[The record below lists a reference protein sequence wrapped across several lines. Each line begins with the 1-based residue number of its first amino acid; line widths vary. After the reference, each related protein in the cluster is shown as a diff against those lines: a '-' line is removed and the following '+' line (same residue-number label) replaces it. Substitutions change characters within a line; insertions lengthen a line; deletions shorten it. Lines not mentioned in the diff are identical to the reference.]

1 MRRAP
6 VPLSLGLFL
15 ALSFG
20 TLHAAPWTS
29 HGPAGGAVR
38 SLLAAPSDAK
48 VLYFT
53 SGSALF
59 RSPDLGLTW
68 QRMTGPFDAVGLFAI
83 DPHDSQTVIVS
94 TRTGMFKTGDAGAT
108 WAAIGAGLAPSDQT
122 SSIVIDPRD
131 GDVVYRS
138 GNCGHYLEP
147 LFQGSGVYKSADG
160 GLTFGPSMIGLGGL
174 QSCTNGLSLD
184 PVLPDTIYA
193 TLQYAQ
199 HARSDDGGQTW
210 SAVATKLPGRIVADP
225 HDPLKRYGSAGGLF
239 VTSTDGGRTWTS
251 QQTTVLDTGL
261 PLPSGGATALA
272 IDKET
277 SRLFLAG
284 QYGVYR
290 SDDGGRTVLP
300 LNGTARERTN
310 GIVYDEATGVL
321 VIGTETGVYRS
332 EAFPWHDWRRLPTG
346 DSSMQMRDVAP
357 SRLEAAT
364 MYAVSTRQVHVTRDH
379 GLTWSVLG
387 GSLPLT
393 NLKAPT
399 LESIAVDVA
408 DNVYVVGAL
417 DSANTVYKL
426 PAGTQQWIQLQPPI
440 GGWFERPFADP
451 GTAGVLY
458 LARGHSP
465 AFMAT
470 RDGGATWNF
479 HFTPPGD
486 ASSLAIDPR
495 DGALFY
501 TATRNG
507 LFKSFNGGYTWSV
520 LLPERMILDVQ
531 LSPADPET
539 VYAIERE
546 YGTPNNRI
554 HVSRDGG
561 ATWTSHVGPGEIVSM
576 APDRRSPRTIHVSVS
591 DPLDAGTVF
600 RSTDEGAN
608 WTPIAGNLP
617 VDSTRLALSPDGT
630 VLHATTLTSGM
641 WELFLTKPRQRAVG
655 PR

>member
-6 VPLSLGLFL
+6 VSLSLCLFL
-15 ALSFG
+15 AFSFSS
-20 TLHAAPWTS
+20 LHAASWRS
-29 HGPAGGAVR
+29 NGPAGGAVR
-38 SLLAAPSDAK
+38 SLLAAPSDPR

-68 QRMTGPFDAVGLFAI
+68 QRLIGPFDAVGFFAI
-83 DPHDSQTVIVS
+83 DPHDAQTVIVS
-94 TRTGMFKTGDAGAT
+94 TRSGMFKTGDGGTT
-108 WAAIGAGLAPSDQT
+108 WAAIGAGLALSDQI

-131 GDVVYRS
+131 GAVVYLS
-138 GNCGHYLEP
+138 GNCGPYLEP
-147 LFQGSGVYKSADG
+147 LFQGSGVFRSDNG
-160 GLTFGPSMIGLGGL
+160 GLTFEPAMNGLSGL
-174 QSCTNGLSLD
+174 ERCTNGLSLD
-184 PVLPDTIYA
+184 PVLPDTVYA
-193 TLQYAQ
+193 SLQYAQ
-199 HARSDDGGQTW
+199 NARSNDGARTW
-210 SAVATKLPGRIVADP
+210 SSVATTLPGRIVADP

-239 VTSTDGGRTWTS
+239 VTSTDGGLTWTS
-251 QQTTVLDTGL
+251 QPSTVLDTGL
-261 PLPSGGATALA
+261 QLPSGSVTALA
-272 IDKET
+272 IDPGT

-284 QYGVYR
+284 QHGVYR
-290 SDDGGRTVLP
+290 SDDGGRNVLA

-346 DSSMQMRDVAP
+346 DSSMRMRDVAP

-364 MYAVSTRQVHVTRDH
+364 MYAVSTNQVHVTRDH

-387 GSLPLT
+387 ESLPVT
-393 NLKAPT
+393 NLRAPT

-417 DSANTVYKL
+417 DSTNTLYKL
-426 PAGTQQWIQLQPPI
+426 PAGTRQWIQLQPPI
-440 GGWFERPFADP
+440 GGWFGRAFADP
-451 GTAGVLY
+451 GTAGVIY
-458 LARGHSP
+458 VSRGNGP

-470 RDGGATWNF
+470 RDGGVTWNF
-479 HFTPPGD
+479 HFTPPGG
-486 ASSLAIDPR
+486 ANSLAIDPR

-501 TATRNG
+501 TATNTG
-507 LFKSFNGGYTWSV
+507 LFKSFNGGHTWSE
-520 LLPERMILDVQ
+520 LLPQRMILDVQ

-539 VYAIERE
+539 IYATERE
-546 YGTPNNRI
+546 YGSRQDRI

-576 APDRRSPRTIHVSVS
+576 APDRRSPRTIHVSVR
-591 DPLDAGTVF
+591 DPLDHGTVF
-600 RSTDEGAN
+600 RSTDEGGS
-608 WTPIAGNLP
+608 WTPIAENLP
-617 VDSTRLALSPDGT
+617 TDYTRLALSLDGT
-630 VLHATTLTSGM
+630 VLHATTLSAGM
-641 WELFLTKPRQRAVG
+641 WERSLTQVRRRAVG

>member
-1 MRRAP
+1 MRRVP
-6 VPLSLGLFL
+6 VSLSLCLFL
-15 ALSFG
+15 AFSFG
-20 TLHAAPWTS
+20 TLHAAPWRS

-38 SLLAAPSDAK
+38 SLLAAPSDAR

-68 QRMTGPFDAVGLFAI
+68 QRMTGPFDVVGFFAI

-94 TRTGMFKTGDAGAT
+94 TRSGIFKTGDGGTT
-108 WAAIGAGLAPSDQT
+108 WAAIGAGLALTDQI

-131 GDVVYRS
+131 GDVVYAS
-138 GNCGHYLEP
+138 GNCGPYLEP
-147 LFQGSGVYKSADG
+147 LFQGSGVFRSDDG
-160 GLTFGPSMIGLGGL
+160 GLTFEPAMNGLSGL

-184 PVLPDTIYA
+184 PVLPDTVYA
-193 TLQYAQ
+193 TLQYARN
-199 HARSDDGGQTW
+199 ARSDDGARTW
-210 SAVATKLPGRIVADP
+210 SNVTTTLPGQSVADP

-239 VTSTDGGRTWTS
+239 VTSTDGGLTWTS
-251 QQTTVLDTGL
+251 QQTIVLDTGL
-261 PLPSGGATALA
+261 PLPSGSVSALT
-272 IDKET
+272 IDEG

-284 QYGVYR
+284 QHGVYR
-290 SDDGGRTVLP
+290 SDDGGRSVVA

-332 EAFPWHDWRRLPTG
+332 EAFPWNDWRRLPTG
-346 DSSMQMRDVAP
+346 DSSMSMRDVAP

-364 MYAVSTRQVHVTRDH
+364 MYAVSTGQVHVTRNH

-387 GSLPLT
+387 DSLPLT

-417 DSANTVYKL
+417 DSTNTLYKL
-426 PAGTQQWIQLQPPI
+426 SAGTRQWIQLQPPI
-440 GGWFERPFADP
+440 GGWFGRAFADP

-458 LARGHSP
+458 LARGNQP

-470 RDGGATWNF
+470 RDGGATWNY
-479 HFTPPGD
+479 HFTPPGG
-486 ASSLAIDPR
+486 ANSLAIDPR
-495 DGALFY
+495 DGAVFY
-501 TATRNG
+501 TATNTG
-507 LFKSFNGGYTWSV
+507 LFKSFNGGHTWSE
-520 LLPERMILDVQ
+520 LLPQRMILDVQ

-539 VYAIERE
+539 IYAIERE
-546 YGTPNNRI
+546 YGTRNDRI

-561 ATWTSHVGPGEIVSM
+561 ATWTSHTGPGEIVSM
-576 APDRRSPRTIHVSVS
+576 APDRRAPRTLNVSVR
-591 DPLDAGTVF
+591 DPLDQGTVF
-600 RSTDEGAN
+600 RSTDDGGSWA
-608 WTPIAGNLP
+608 PIAANLP
-617 VDSTRLALSPDGT
+617 KDLTRLALSPDGT
-630 VLHATTLTSGM
+630 VLHATTLTGGM
-641 WELFLTKPRQRAVG
+641 WELVLTKPRQRAVA

>member
-1 MRRAP
+1 MLRAP
-6 VPLSLGLFL
+6 VSLSLCLFL
-15 ALSFG
+15 VLSFG
-20 TLHAAPWTS
+20 TLHAASWSS

-38 SLLAAPSDAK
+38 SLVAAPSDAR

-59 RSPDLGLTW
+59 RSPDLGLSW
-68 QRMTGPFDAVGLFAI
+68 QRMTGPFDAVGIFAV

-94 TRTGMFKTGDAGAT
+94 TRSGMFKTGDGGTT
-108 WAAIGAGLAPSDQT
+108 WAAIGAGLALSDQT

-138 GNCGHYLEP
+138 GNCGAYLEP
-147 LFQGSGVYKSADG
+147 LFQGAGVFRSDDG
-160 GLTFGPSMIGLGGL
+160 GLTFGPAMIGLAGL
-174 QSCTNGLSLD
+174 QSCTTGLSLD

-210 SAVATKLPGRIVADP
+210 STVATALPGRSVADP
-225 HDPLKRYGSAGGLF
+225 HDPLKRYGSAGSLF

-251 QQTTVLDTGL
+251 QTTVLDTGL
-261 PLPSGGATALA
+261 QLPSGSVSALA
-272 IDKET
+272 IDRGT
-277 SRLFLAG
+277 ARLFLAG
-284 QYGVYR
+284 RYGVYR
-290 SDDGGRTVLP
+290 SDDGGRSAVA
-300 LNGTARERTN
+300 LNGTARESTN

-357 SRLEAAT
+357 SRLDAAT

-387 GSLPLT
+387 DSLPLA
-393 NLKAPT
+393 NQKAPT

-417 DSANTVYKL
+417 DSTNSVYKL
-426 PAGTQQWIQLQPPI
+426 SAGTRQWIQLTPPI
-440 GGWFERPFADP
+440 GGWFGRAFADP
-451 GTAGVLY
+451 GTAGVIY
-458 LARGHSP
+458 VSRGNSP

-470 RDGGATWNF
+470 RDGGATWNY
-479 HFTPPGD
+479 HFTPPGG
-486 ASSLAIDPR
+486 ANSLAIDPR
-495 DGALFY
+495 DGAVFY
-501 TATRNG
+501 TATNTG
-507 LFKSFNGGYTWSV
+507 LFKSFNGGYTWTV

-546 YGTPNNRI
+546 YGTRNNRI

-576 APDRRSPRTIHVSVS
+576 APDRRSPRTLHVSVR
-591 DPLDAGTVF
+591 DPLDEGTVF
-600 RSTDEGAN
+600 RSTDEGGS

-617 VDSTRLALSPDGT
+617 VDLTRLALSLDGT
-630 VLHATTLTSGM
+630 VLHATTLTGGM